1 MATKK
6 INSKAPAK
14 QQKRST
20 PNISARIDRLVD
32 YENSKV
38 KAIASVNIGGAF
50 AIHGLRV
57 IDSQKG
63 LFVQMPQN
71 SFQKDGKTEYSD
83 IFHPVTAE
91 ARSELNNKVLEAYE
105 QKLDEVESENED
117 LDEGEDLDEQDEDG
131 NYYSNDDFVC
141 SLDGYEREALRQVC
155 DALRQRVKY

>member
-63 LFVQMPQN
+63 LFRTLSRRTARP
-71 SFQKDGKTEYSD
+71 SIR
-83 IFHPVTAE
+83 IF
-91 ARSELNNKVLEAYE
+91 SILSL
-105 QKLDEVESENED
+105 QKLAVS
-117 LDEGEDLDEQDEDG
+117 
-131 NYYSNDDFVC
+131 
-141 SLDGYEREALRQVC
+141 
-155 DALRQRVKY
+155 

>member
-6 INSKAPAK
+6 TNSKAPAK
-14 QQKRST
+14 EQKRST

-63 LFVQMPQN
+63 CSCRCLRTL
-71 SFQKDGKTEYSD
+71 SRR
-83 IFHPVTAE
+83 TA
-91 ARSELNNKVLEAYE
+91 RPSIRISSILSL
-105 QKLDEVESENED
+105 QKLAVS
-117 LDEGEDLDEQDEDG
+117 
-131 NYYSNDDFVC
+131 
-141 SLDGYEREALRQVC
+141 
-155 DALRQRVKY
+155 

>member
-6 INSKAPAK
+6 TTGKAPAK
-14 QQKRST
+14 KQKRST
-20 PNISARIDRLVD
+20 PSISARIDRLVD

-71 SFQKDGKTEYSD
+71 SFQRGGKTEYSD
-83 IFHPVTAE
+83 IFHPITAE
-91 ARSELNNKVLEAYE
+91 ARSELNTKVLEAYE
-105 QKLDEVESENED
+105 QKLAEI
-117 LDEGEDLDEQDEDG
+117 EGEDEALDAGESLDEQDEDAPAFG
-131 NYYSNDDFVC
+131 QSM
-141 SLDGYEREALRQVC
+141 
-155 DALRQRVKY
+155 

>member
-71 SFQKDGKTEYSD
+71 SF
-83 IFHPVTAE
+83 
-91 ARSELNNKVLEAYE
+91 
-105 QKLDEVESENED
+105 
-117 LDEGEDLDEQDEDG
+117 
-131 NYYSNDDFVC
+131 
-141 SLDGYEREALRQVC
+141 
-155 DALRQRVKY
+155 